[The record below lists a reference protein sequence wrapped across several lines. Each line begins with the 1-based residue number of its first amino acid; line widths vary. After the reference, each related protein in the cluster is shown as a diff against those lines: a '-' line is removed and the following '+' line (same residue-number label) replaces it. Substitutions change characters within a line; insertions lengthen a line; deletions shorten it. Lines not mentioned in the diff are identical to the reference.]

1 MPVWESQQGRELS
14 TALIRELM
22 GWLRW
27 KLNLPRT
34 QSFILDLS
42 QQTDTPL
49 WCPTPVSSD

>member
-49 WCPTPVSSD
+49 WCLAPVSSD

>member
-34 QSFILDLS
+34 QSFILDLA

-49 WCPTPVSSD
+49 WCPAPVSSD